1 MPQIFFLLYALVF
14 AASCVLRQCRHPAQ
28 TLRLK
33 LAPSLSP
40 SILQAPQLTV
50 VLFFNKLQ
58 FYLSCNQFT
67 WLGVIIVVVAVSPSA
82 PRQHAQCT
90 YCQLCHTVLY
100 THLRP
105 ALSIHL

>member
-33 LAPSLSP
+33 LALSLSP

-67 WLGVIIVVVAVSPSA
+67 WLGVIIVVVAVSPPPPGSMLNA
-82 PRQHAQCT
+82 RTANFVIL
-90 YCQLCHTVLY
+90 YFILISGQL
-100 THLRP
+100 
-105 ALSIHL
+105 